1 MPCLLQIADDL
12 GKTAMLAL
20 PTDPFTRPSSD
31 CAPRM
36 YHLAMS
42 YIQNGI
48 QQSGAAPEQAF
59 EKKRES

>member
-1 MPCLLQIADDL
+1 
-12 GKTAMLAL
+12 
-20 PTDPFTRPSSD
+20 
-31 CAPRM
+31 
-36 YHLAMS
+36 MS